1 MDLALETIF
10 GPESK
15 FCPCGFEVKNQQPSK
30 RARGEDVEDGER
42 VFFEGVTTEE
52 EKSQKEAKAVACKKR
67 STNLFKANAQH
78 TKFII

>member
-1 MDLALETIF
+1 M
-10 GPESK
+10 
-15 FCPCGFEVKNQQPSK
+15 
-30 RARGEDVEDGER
+30 
-42 VFFEGVTTEE
+42 FFEGVTTEE